1 MTGEITCPHCGTRN
15 PLGANFCYRC
25 GASLSVQER
34 AANDP
39 AAPLP
44 DDGAEIDAEIDAVID
59 AALKGQSAT
68 EQSTGAPLPWE
79 AHLDPEA
86 ETSEEHDPTIESLLA
101 YFPIEEEAAERPIP
115 VDALAFPADEAGA
128 GAQGYLES
136 VSISGDLAP
145 QASVRARGIGGD
157 VDHWRAVRALVREEP
172 VLATASGQTG
182 PAPISYRKGW
192 VFLLIL
198 VAALMPFFLGGAGS
212 FGAPA
217 QWTGVEE
224 AFDTI
229 NGLTLNSEVIVFWQ
243 VDPATAGELDLVA
256 LPVVSNLLERGARSI
271 VITLQ
276 PTGLATARRLY
287 ANAVAGL
294 DNSAMIT
301 VMQGWAGNGAYLTG
315 GLSALPL
322 IGQDLDSVAGVELGD
337 SERRRLV
344 VAIAPTADDIQQWL
358 EVVQPVNKL
367 PVVAV
372 TGAAGGPVLQPYLQS
387 GQLAGLV
394 SGFDGAASYQS
405 MRADTLSDADAR
417 RLTLAVDAQ
426 NWGALALLIVLVAG
440 SVVAITRREPNA

>member
-1 MTGEITCPHCGTRN
+1 
-15 PLGANFCYRC
+15 
-25 GASLSVQER
+25 
-34 AANDP
+34 
-39 AAPLP
+39 
-44 DDGAEIDAEIDAVID
+44 
-59 AALKGQSAT
+59 
-68 EQSTGAPLPWE
+68 
-79 AHLDPEA
+79 
-86 ETSEEHDPTIESLLA
+86 
-101 YFPIEEEAAERPIP
+101 
-115 VDALAFPADEAGA
+115 
-128 GAQGYLES
+128 
-136 VSISGDLAP
+136 
-145 QASVRARGIGGD
+145 
-157 VDHWRAVRALVREEP
+157 
-172 VLATASGQTG
+172 
-182 PAPISYRKGW
+182 
-192 VFLLIL
+192 
-198 VAALMPFFLGGAGS
+198 
-212 FGAPA
+212 
-217 QWTGVEE
+217 
-224 AFDTI
+224 
-229 NGLTLNSEVIVFWQ
+229 
-243 VDPATAGELDLVA
+243 
-256 LPVVSNLLERGARSI
+256 
-271 VITLQ
+271 
-276 PTGLATARRLY
+276 
-287 ANAVAGL
+287 
-294 DNSAMIT
+294 MIT